1 MVKSPKTP
9 IGRRILITGGTG
21 MIGASFNGVETHHEV
36 LLAGREQAN
45 LLDNSQ
51 FIRLLQQEK
60 PDAVIH
66 LAAKVGG
73 IKANTDYIADFYT
86 QNIRINCNVLDACHY
101 CGIEKVVSLLSTCV
115 YPDASFVSYPL
126 TEEQLHYG
134 PPHAS
139 NFAYAHA
146 KRMLDVQ
153 SRAYRQQF
161 GCNFI
166 TAIPNNL
173 YGPHDNYDLEN
184 SHVIPAIIRKVYEA
198 KQTGTPPIFWGD
210 GESLREF
217 TFSQDISKA
226 LLFLLE
232 NYNDPTPINIGNT
245 KEYSIED
252 IVKMICTLMKYDGEV
267 MWDRKKPKGQY
278 RKPSCNKN
286 FIDLGWKEEYYTELE
301 EGLLQTI
308 KHFVDNYPNLRGI
321 S

>member
-1 MVKSPKTP
+1 MIKFGKTP
-9 IGRRILITGGTG
+9 PGKRILITGGTG
-21 MIGASFNGVETHHEV
+21 MIGISFADLKTPHEI
-36 LLAGREQAN
+36 LLVGREQAD

-73 IKANTDYIADFYT
+73 VKANTDYIADFYT

-184 SHVIPAIIRKVYEA
+184 SHVIPAIIRKIYEA
-198 KQTGTPPIFWGD
+198 RQTGTPPIFWGD

-232 NYNDPTPINIGNT
+232 NYNDSIPINIGNT

-252 IVKMICTLMKYDGEV
+252 IVKMICTLMEYDGEV
-267 MWDRKKPKGQY
+267 VWDRTKPKGQY
-278 RKPSCNKN
+278 RKPSYNKK

-308 KHFVDNYPNLRGI
+308 KHFIDNYPNLRGI
-321 S
+321 

>member
-1 MVKSPKTP
+1 MKNK
-9 IGRRILITGGTG
+9 RILVTGGHG
-21 MIGASFNGVETHHEV
+21 MIGITFKNIDTPHEI
-36 LLAGREQAN
+36 LLVGREQAD

-73 IKANTDYIADFYT
+73 VKANTDYIADFYT

-126 TEEQLHYG
+126 TEEQLHNG

-161 GCNFI
+161 GCNFV

-210 GESLREF
+210 GEPLREF

-232 NYNDPTPINIGNT
+232 NYNDSIPINIGNT
-245 KEYSIED
+245 KEYSIRRVVET
-252 IVKMICTLMKYDGEV
+252 VCTLMGYRETV
-267 MWDRKKPKGQY
+267 VWDESKPRGQHK
-278 RKPSCNKN
+278 KPSCNKN

-308 KHFVDNYPNLRGI
+308 KHFVDNHPNLRGI
-321 S
+321 